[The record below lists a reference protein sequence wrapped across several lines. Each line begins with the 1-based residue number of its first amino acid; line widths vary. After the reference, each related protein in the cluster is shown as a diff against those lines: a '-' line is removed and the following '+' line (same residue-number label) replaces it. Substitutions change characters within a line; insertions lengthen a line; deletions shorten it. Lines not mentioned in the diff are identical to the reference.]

1 MIFSQERHFTVTFSP
16 GSRMN
21 LFEPH
26 LGQTGHARR
35 GSPMFDNRF

>member
-1 MIFSQERHFTVTFSP
+1 
-16 GSRMN
+16 MN

-35 GSPMFDNRF
+35 GSPMFDNKF